1 MFGFELEEA
10 TFKFTGQ
17 RLIFLVLTRDGRCK
31 SIFKKLVLGS
41 DLFLQQLNFS
51 FLLLL
56 SVFVL
61 HSD

>member
-10 TFKFTGQ
+10 TFKFTCQ

-61 HSD
+61 QSD

>member
-10 TFKFTGQ
+10 TFKFTRQ